1 MSLNKAQKLVK
12 IVELLERRGG
22 VRAMDIRDRY
32 ELDGRSFR
40 RYMADIRDLG
50 LPLQDQGIGSERII
64 SLDPTYRRTGVQLT
78 LSEVLSLHFG
88 RRLFTFLN
96 GTQFASDMDDAI
108 ERLEPAISRAHAD
121 LASQLDRKFMAVPEH
136 AKDYSEVGDLIDDL
150 ITALIYDN
158 PIRTSYKKANGEEKQ
173 YSLEPLTLATYRQG
187 LYLFARDQADQRFKS
202 FAVERFTD
210 LSRVRV
216 EHFVPP
222 DSFNAAD
229 IIRDAFG
236 IVGGAPE
243 MVKARFSRSV
253 APYIRERK
261 WHHSQTIEPLE
272 GGDVRCAFSVGI
284 THELIQW
291 LLGFGGE
298 VTVESPPALI
308 KIVRDHHIAAL
319 GNYTTG
325 ADA

>member
-1 MSLNKAQKLVK
+1 VK

-22 VRAMDIRDRY
+22 VRAVDIRDRY

-40 RYMADIRDLG
+40 RYMADIRELG
-50 LPLQDQGIGSERII
+50 LPLQDQGVGDERII

-158 PIRTSYKKANGEEKQ
+158 PIRASYKKASGDEKR
-173 YSLEPLTLATYRQG
+173 YTLEPLTLATYRQG

-222 DSFNAAD
+222 DNFSAEE

-236 IVGGAPE
+236 IISGSPE
-243 MVKARFSRSV
+243 VVVARFSSGV
-253 APYIRERK
+253 APYIQERN
-261 WHHSQTIEPLE
+261 WHHTQTIEVLNSE
-272 GGDVRCAFSVGI
+272 EVRCTFSVGV

-291 LLGFGGE
+291 LLGFGGD
-298 VTVESPPALI
+298 VIVESPPELI
-308 KIVRDHHIAAL
+308 EIIKGHHLAAL
-319 GNYTTG
+319 KNYPQG
-325 ADA
+325 DEN

>member
-22 VRAMDIRDRY
+22 VRAVDIKDRY
-32 ELDGRSFR
+32 ALDSRSFR
-40 RYMADIRDLG
+40 RYMADIRELG
-50 LPLQDQGIGSERII
+50 LPLQDRGVGPERII

-158 PIRTSYKKANGEEKQ
+158 PIKASYKKANGDEKQ

-222 DSFNAAD
+222 DDFSAED

-236 IVGGAPE
+236 IVAGNPE
-243 MVKARFSRSV
+243 KIVARFSKGV
-253 APYIRERK
+253 APYIQERT
-261 WHHSQTIEPLE
+261 WHQTQTMEPLDNGE
-272 GGDVRCAFSVGI
+272 VRCAFTVGI
-284 THELIQW
+284 TYELIQW
-291 LLGFGGE
+291 ILGFGGD
-298 VTVESPPALI
+298 VTVEHPPALI
-308 KIVRDHHIAAL
+308 DIVRGHHMAAL
-319 GNYTTG
+319 GNYSPRVE
-325 ADA
+325 A